1 MSHDLNITW
10 QMGHMYQHDLKSLFY
25 VVLIFCCHYG
35 KHVLSP
41 GLRKLPG
48 TRPFDQWFSGSCH
61 VVHALQNAW
70 ITNHINIPVTTFFNG
85 LSDYLSSLI
94 LIANGH
100 LAKGTFETKVS
111 YRSKTARNGWISC
124 YI

>member
-1 MSHDLNITW
+1 MISYKLTDDWLTTRHIVRSIVSRTISIWHQNCHLPTVQRTGTKPCMSHDLNITW

-48 TRPFDQWFSGSCH
+48 TRPFDQCFSGSCH
-61 VVHALQNAW
+61 IVHALQNAW
-70 ITNHINIPVTTFFNG
+70 IT
-85 LSDYLSSLI
+85 
-94 LIANGH
+94 
-100 LAKGTFETKVS
+100 
-111 YRSKTARNGWISC
+111 
-124 YI
+124 